1 MAAYLQPRALQDA
14 LSAMSEGHWTVLAG
28 GTDHFPARVT
38 HIPDEAIL
46 DVTAIPEL
54 RGISKSND
62 GIRIGATTTWTDL
75 VEAVL
80 PAACRGLT
88 AAAREIGGVQIQ
100 NRGTIGGNICNA
112 SPAADGIPA
121 LLSLDAQVELASV
134 SGHRT
139 LPLSDFVIG
148 NRKTTAKP
156 DELLVAIHLPAAA
169 LTGPGAFLK
178 LGARKYLVISIV
190 MVAGTLDLAEDGTI
204 AKARIAVGAC
214 SAAALRMTA
223 LETDLVGLR
232 PADASEHLNA
242 GHFAGLSPIEDPRG
256 DAAYRS
262 DAAMTLT
269 RRCLAHLAEA
279 A

>member
-1 MAAYLQPRALQDA
+1 MAAYVQPRALQDA
-14 LSAMSEGHWTVLAG
+14 LSAMSEGGWTVLAG
-28 GTDHFPARVT
+28 GTDHYPARVT
-38 HIPDEAIL
+38 HIPDDSIL
-46 DVTAIPEL
+46 DVTAIPDL
-54 RGISKSND
+54 RGITRSTD

-75 VEAVL
+75 IEATL
-80 PAACRGLT
+80 PAACNGLT
-88 AAAREIGGVQIQ
+88 AAAREVGGIQIQ

-121 LLSLDAQVELASV
+121 LLSLDAQVELASL

-148 NRKTTAKP
+148 NRKTAARP
-156 DELLVAIHLPAAA
+156 DELLVALHLPASA

-190 MVAGTLDLAEDGTI
+190 MVAGTLDLAENGTI
-204 AKARIAVGAC
+204 AKARIAIGAC
-214 SAAALRMTA
+214 SAAALRLTA
-223 LETDLVGLR
+223 LETALVGLK
-232 PADASEHLNA
+232 PAGAMERLNA
-242 GHFAGLSPIEDPRG
+242 SHFGDLSPIEDPRG
-256 DAAYRS
+256 DVAYRT
-262 DAAMTLT
+262 DAAITLT